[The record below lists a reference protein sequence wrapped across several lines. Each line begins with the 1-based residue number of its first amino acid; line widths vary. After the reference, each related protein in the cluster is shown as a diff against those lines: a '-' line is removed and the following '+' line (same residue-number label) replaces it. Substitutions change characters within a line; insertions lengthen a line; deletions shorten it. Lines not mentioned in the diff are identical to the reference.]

1 LGKSGI
7 SGKLWFGVIVL
18 IIAILL
24 IVLLKTEPDNIY
36 KYAEIVIAIFSALI
50 TAISIA
56 KRELIQQAVSIFEN
70 IDWIYTGAVSFL
82 FIFSLNLISD
92 HFISNYEQDS
102 TG

>member
-1 LGKSGI
+1 LRKSEI

-70 IDWIYTGAVSFL
+70 IDWIYTGVVSFL